1 MIRCIVAALALLAS
15 APATA
20 AWQEVRTPH
29 FRIYGEGGTK
39 ALRNFAV
46 NLERFD
52 MAIRTLF
59 GLDVRE
65 GDDPNPLT
73 VFQVENIAT
82 LKTLCEA
89 GRDRRKDCA
98 LTAGFY
104 QGRISG
110 SVAFVPRALG
120 PGASS
125 LDAQVVLFHEYA
137 HHLMLAHAHVAYPAW
152 YVEGFAEF
160 VSNANLSQDGE
171 VRVGYPAQS
180 RSWSLYGDYKI
191 PLSAMLTSS
200 VRAIGV
206 RERPSFYARSW
217 LLTHFLSV
225 TPGRE
230 TQLFDYL
237 QALNNGKDPI
247 AAADQM
253 FGDLKTLESDLDLYL
268 RRNRFA
274 YLPVKVAPLDPASV
288 RIRVLPPGEAALIP
302 VKMRSQRGVLSSD
315 MEALAR
321 DARERA
327 APWPNDAGAQTALAE
342 AELYAGNVAA
352 AEAAAERALAT
363 AADAGDAMVFK
374 ALAIMQRARD
384 ADDGGE
390 VLWRD
395 ARDWLLR
402 ANRLSPDAAMPL
414 MLFYK
419 SFIDQGRT
427 PTTNAVAAL
436 KRSVELVPQ
445 DGSVRMML
453 ASQYLRNRNPRAARK
468 ALMPL
473 AFDPHAE
480 PDSPARRL
488 IERIDQEIAATE
500 QSSAASPR

>member
-1 MIRCIVAALALLAS
+1 
-15 APATA
+15 
-20 AWQEVRTPH
+20 
-29 FRIYGEGGTK
+29 
-39 ALRNFAV
+39 
-46 NLERFD
+46 
-52 MAIRTLF
+52 
-59 GLDVRE
+59 
-65 GDDPNPLT
+65 
-73 VFQVENIAT
+73 
-82 LKTLCEA
+82 
-89 GRDRRKDCA
+89 
-98 LTAGFY
+98 
-104 QGRISG
+104 
-110 SVAFVPRALG
+110 
-120 PGASS
+120 
-125 LDAQVVLFHEYA
+125 
-137 HHLMLAHAHVAYPAW
+137 
-152 YVEGFAEF
+152 
-160 VSNANLSQDGE
+160 
-171 VRVGYPAQS
+171 
-180 RSWSLYGDYKI
+180 
-191 PLSAMLTSS
+191 
-200 VRAIGV
+200 
-206 RERPSFYARSW
+206 
-217 LLTHFLSV
+217 
-225 TPGRE
+225 
-230 TQLFDYL
+230 
-237 QALNNGKDPI
+237 
-247 AAADQM
+247 M

-453 ASQYLRNRNPRAARK
+453 ASQYLRDRNPRAARK